1 MPIILPKRLPAYRTL
16 KEENVF
22 VMASKRAKQQDIR
35 PLRIAIVNL
44 MPTKEVTEAQL
55 IRMLANSPIQVDLK
69 LIHMDSHESKN
80 TDSSHLEDFYVTF
93 DEIRNKKYDGM
104 IITGAPVETLPY
116 EQVDYWPE
124 LVQIMEYSKKNV
136 YSTLHICWGAQA
148 GLYYHY
154 GINKYN
160 LDRKLFGVFP
170 HRVNLPKSVL
180 MRGIDEEFFVPHS
193 RHTAVRKEDILAVED
208 LEILAESDEAGPHII
223 ASKNRR
229 RVFVQGHFEYDR
241 ETLKGEY
248 DRDKAKGMEVQ
259 VPKNYY
265 VDDDPTK
272 DVVVRWRANASLFY
286 TNWLNYC
293 VYQDTPYNLR
303 QINETVIGT
312 SFSES

>member
-1 MPIILPKRLPAYRTL
+1 MPIILPKRLPAYQVL

-22 VMASKRAKQQDIR
+22 VMASKRARQQDIR
-35 PLRIAIVNL
+35 PLKIAIVNL

-69 LIHMDSHESKN
+69 LVHMDSHESKN
-80 TDSSHLEDFYVTF
+80 TDMAHLNDFYVTL
-93 DEIRNKKYDGM
+93 DEIRNKKFDGM
-104 IITGAPVETLPY
+104 IITGAPVENLPY
-116 EQVDYWPE
+116 REVDYWSE
-124 LVQIMEYSKKNV
+124 LEEVMEFSKRNV

-154 GINKYN
+154 GIDKYN
-160 LDRKLFGVFP
+160 LDKKLFGVFP
-170 HRVNLPKSVL
+170 HKVNNPKSSL
-180 MRGIDEEFFVPHS
+180 MRGIDEVFYVPHS
-193 RHTAVRKEDILAVED
+193 RHTAVKREDIVAVED
-208 LEILAESDEAGPHII
+208 LEILAESEEAGPHII

-229 RVFVQGHFEYDR
+229 RIFVQGHFEYDR
-241 ETLKGEY
+241 ETLKAEY
-248 DRDKAKGMEVQ
+248 DRDIAKGMDIE

-272 DVVVRWRANASLFY
+272 DVMVRWRANASLFY

-303 QINETVIGT
+303 HINESVKGT
-312 SFSES
+312 SWEEK

>member
-1 MPIILPKRLPAYRTL
+1 MPIILPKRLPAYRVL

-35 PLRIAIVNL
+35 PLKIAIVNL
-44 MPTKEVTEAQL
+44 MPTKQVTEAQL

-69 LIHMDSHESKN
+69 LIHMNSHESKN
-80 TDSSHLEDFYVTF
+80 TDMEHLNDFYVTL
-93 DEIRNKKYDGM
+93 DEIKHKKYDGM

-116 EQVDYWPE
+116 EEVDYWPE
-124 LVQIMEYSKKNV
+124 LEQIMEFSKKNV

-148 GLYYHY
+148 GLYFHY
-154 GINKYN
+154 GIDKYE
-160 LDRKLFGVFP
+160 LDKKLFGVFL
-170 HRVNLPKSVL
+170 HRVNNPKSAL
-180 MRGIDEEFFVPHS
+180 MRGIDEVFYVPHS
-193 RHTAVRKEDILAVED
+193 RHTAVRREEIAAVED

-229 RVFVQGHFEYDR
+229 RVFVQGHFEYDKG
-241 ETLKGEY
+241 TLKAEY
-248 DRDKAKGMEVQ
+248 DRDKARGVAVE
-259 VPKNYY
+259 VPKNYF
-265 VDDDPTK
+265 VDDDPEK

-303 QINETVIGT
+303 QISESVRGT
-312 SFSES
+312 SQE